1 MTTRVLPKATDT
13 VAEINA
19 LLEGLDNPV
28 HKHMLSVVRDH
39 YWAEVVWDVPAI
51 MATLSPTAPIHY
63 RFHGGAFLGLD
74 GMTVETR
81 ETTQALYE
89 STRDVGV
96 TIGPMEQMKCAVGAN
111 GTFQEV
117 LVSAVFPGSLMPGLA
132 DQVDPEKFYLVS
144 WYQSVYNPFD
154 EENRYMTGE
163 IVYNANTPLSIE
175 EVDRDFG
182 KEITGI

>member
-1 MTTRVLPKATDT
+1 M
-13 VAEINA
+13 IN
-19 LLEGLDNPV
+19 
-28 HKHMLSVVRDH
+28 VVTKQGSN
-39 YWAEVVWDVPAI
+39 E
-51 MATLSPTAPIHY
+51 
-63 RFHGGAFLGLD
+63 FHGSIFANSSPDFLESERRQTSFVNPGAIIGKD
-74 GMTVETR
+74 ASE
-81 ETTQALYE
+81 
-89 STRDVGV
+89 DVGV
-96 TIGPMEQMKCAVGAN
+96 TIGPMEQIKCAVGAN